1 MATQSIVRGTINER
15 GPHRPAVPATACRT
29 RRRRAAPRCTN
40 ESGFSNTLKTFAL
53 LAALGGLLV
62 FVGGLLGGRGGMVI
76 ALVFAVAMNGF
87 VYWKSDT
94 LALKA
99 NGARE
104 LAPRRAA
111 APPRDRRDLAARAGL
126 PMPRLYIIDRPEPN
140 AFATGR
146 DPEHAAVAVTTGILE
161 LMDERQLAGV
171 LAHELS
177 HVKNRDTLVGTIAA
191 TIGGAISF
199 IAQMAQFQM
208 IFGGGRDD
216 NGGGMLG
223 ALVAIILAPIA
234 ALIIQLAVSRGR
246 EYGADASG
254 AALTGDPEGLA
265 QALER
270 LEAANSQNGLR
281 ARLSAFAAATAG
293 AAPAPAPA
301 PAANPAF
308 AHLYI
313 VNPLSGRSIGGLFS
327 THPPVAERVARLRA
341 MAQGRLP
348 PGGLTFA
355 GSCDQY
361 QNQSARGLRATG

>member
-1 MATQSIVRGTINER
+1 MSSLG
-15 GPHRPAVPATACRT
+15 
-29 RRRRAAPRCTN
+29 
-40 ESGFSNTLKTFAL
+40 NTVKTFTL

-76 ALVFAVAMNGF
+76 ALLFAVGMNGF
-87 VYWKSDT
+87 VYWKSDS
-94 LALKA
+94 LALRA

-104 LAPRRAA
+104 LKPGELPRFRSIVSS
-111 APPRDRRDLAARAGL
+111 LAARAGL
-126 PMPRLYIIDRPEPN
+126 PMPRLYVIDRPEPN

-146 DPEHAAVAVTTGILE
+146 NPEHAAVAVTTGILD
-161 LMDERQLAGV
+161 LMDDRQLTGV

-208 IFGGGRDD
+208 IFGGRDD
-216 NGGGMLG
+216 RQGGGFG
-223 ALVAIILAPIA
+223 ALIAIILAPIA

-265 QALER
+265 EALER
-270 LEAANSQNGLR
+270 LEGANKQPGIL
-281 ARLSAFAAATAG
+281 ARLGRRGYGPSQAPT
-293 AAPAPAPA
+293 PAPAPA
-301 PAANPAF
+301 LNPAF

-313 VNPLSGRSIGGLFS
+313 VNPLSGRNLGGLFS
-327 THPPVAERVARLRA
+327 THPPIEERVQRLRS
-341 MAQGRLP
+341 MAARRGM
-348 PGGLTFA
+348 
-355 GSCDQY
+355 
-361 QNQSARGLRATG
+361 SAA

>member
-1 MATQSIVRGTINER
+1 LPLDDDGRDDDPAAA
-15 GPHRPAVPATACRT
+15 PAVGSGPSTGRADGAPPLDAPVIPNLTNSLRT
-29 RRRRAAPRCTN
+29 WT
-40 ESGFSNTLKTFAL
+40 L

-62 FVGGLLGGRGGMVI
+62 AVGGLLGGRSGLVV
-76 ALVFAVAMNGF
+76 ALLFAVALNAF
-87 VYWKSDT
+87 VYWKSDS
-94 LALKA
+94 LALRA

-104 LAPRRAA
+104 LRPGEPPQVRAIVA
-111 APPRDRRDLAARAGL
+111 DLAQRAGL
-126 PMPRLYIIDRPEPN
+126 PMPRVYAVDRPEPN

-146 DPEHAAVAVTTGILE
+146 DPDHAAVAVTTGILE
-161 LMDERQLAGV
+161 VMDERELRGV

-199 IAQMAQFQM
+199 LAQMAQFQM

-216 NGGGMLG
+216 ENGGGGIG

-246 EYGADASG
+246 EYGADQSG

-265 QALER
+265 QALLR
-270 LEAANSQNGLR
+270 LD
-281 ARLSAFAAATAG
+281 AAAKRQPGLFGRVAQRMPG
-293 AAPAPAPA
+293 RGGPSPAPA

-313 VNPLSGRSIGGLFS
+313 VNPLSGRAIGGLFS
-327 THPPVAERVARLRA
+327 THPPIEERVARLRSLA
-341 MAQGRLP
+341 GRRV
-348 PGGLTFA
+348 A
-355 GSCDQY
+355 
-361 QNQSARGLRATG
+361 A

>member
-1 MATQSIVRGTINER
+1 MT
-15 GPHRPAVPATACRT
+15 
-29 RRRRAAPRCTN
+29 
-40 ESGFSNTLKTFAL
+40 SGFFNTIKTFTL
-53 LAALGGLLV
+53 LAALAGLLV
-62 FVGGLLGGRGGMVI
+62 FVGGLLAGRDGMVI
-76 ALVFAVAMNGF
+76 ALVFAIAMNGF

-104 LAPRRAA
+104 LRPDELPRLRAIVA
-111 APPRDRRDLAARAGL
+111 DMAARAGI
-126 PMPRLYIIDRPEPN
+126 PMPRLYIVERPEPN

-146 DPEHAAVAVTTGILE
+146 DPEHSAVAVTTGILE
-161 LMDERQLAGV
+161 IMDERQLAGV

-191 TIGGAISF
+191 TIGGSISF
-199 IAQMAQFQM
+199 LAQMAQFQM

-216 NGGGMLG
+216 NRGGGIG

-254 AALTGDPEGLA
+254 AALTGDPEALA

-281 ARLSAFAAATAG
+281 ARLSRSLPGSRGRT
-293 AAPAPAPA
+293 PAPV

-313 VNPLSGRSIGGLFS
+313 VNPLAGQSLGGLFS
-327 THPPVAERVARLRA
+327 THPPIEERVRRLHDMARRGFSRA
-341 MAQGRLP
+341 A
-348 PGGLTFA
+348 
-355 GSCDQY
+355 
-361 QNQSARGLRATG
+361 